1 MKLVRPV
8 KPARGTTGLFLNT
21 LQDSSDNFVIFWREF
36 LAETKRVKKFF
47 INLN

>member
-1 MKLVRPV
+1 MKLGRPV

-21 LQDSSDNFVIFWREF
+21 LQDSNDNFVIFWREF
-36 LAETKRVKKFF
+36 LVETKTSKFF